1 MKQKVED
8 PQKRHALEEAS
19 PETLT
24 GVSHL
29 RQEHTNKDNTEGNI
43 ASTSN
48 PDKDI
53 ILVEADVHDGMEG
66 PTNKKVEVVDLEEV
80 SDRDTI

>member
-1 MKQKVED
+1 M
-8 PQKRHALEEAS
+8 RHVLEEAS
-19 PETLT
+19 QGTLT
-24 GVSHL
+24 GVSYLSL
-29 RQEHTNKDNTEGNI
+29 RQEQTNKVNTEGNI

-66 PTNKKVEVVDLEEV
+66 PTAKKVEIVDMEV
-80 SDRDTI
+80 SDSETI

>member
-1 MKQKVED
+1 M
-8 PQKRHALEEAS
+8 EEAS

-24 GVSHL
+24 GVSPL
-29 RQEHTNKDNTEGNI
+29 RQEQTNKDNTEGNI

-48 PDKDI
+48 PPDKDI

-66 PTNKKVEVVDLEEV
+66 PTNKKVEVVDLEV
-80 SDRDTI
+80 SDRETI